1 MGGRCGLEEIE
12 KWAVYYNYDIV
23 QLADGEHVVQ
33 VLLTPEQ
40 NKDWGAAHSTI
51 P

>member
-1 MGGRCGLEEIE
+1 MKEIE
-12 KWAVYYNYDIV
+12 KWVVYYNCDIV
-23 QLADGEHVVQ
+23 QLAVGEHVVQ

-40 NKDWGAAHSTI
+40 DKDWGAAHSTI